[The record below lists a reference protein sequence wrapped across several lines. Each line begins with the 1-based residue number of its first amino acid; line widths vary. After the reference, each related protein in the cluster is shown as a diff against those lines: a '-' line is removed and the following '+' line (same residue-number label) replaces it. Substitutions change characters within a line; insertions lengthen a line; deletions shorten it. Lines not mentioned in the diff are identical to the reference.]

1 MGSIII
7 RRLDDDLKTKLRL
20 LAAKHGRSMEQE
32 AREILK
38 AGLTQRATRRLN
50 LAEAIRKHIEP
61 LGGIELVLPPREPLH
76 TPPKFHK

>member
-1 MGSIII
+1 VGSIII